1 MLAPRPTHRFCP
13 GILSYTEGRRLT
25 RDSGLRAGWERSP
38 PARPSPASSP
48 CQPYNPG
55 SIFGSSLLFI
65 APNPRAVGERRGVC
79 FMIASFPAVT
89 FCLQTGFARLLSPRE
104 LERALRA
111 QLPSPGTA
119 AACHLRWDTDP
130 WLSPS
135 FWCKA
140 APVRCPPC
148 TSGCFWLPKAQIPPN
163 ASPPHED
170 PSPCLQPELLGAL
183 VSGADGWGSGNHRGE
198 PSNGSH
204 QQRKSDKTSE
214 LLKAATLSVLPAPAD
229 RLRPPEELS
238 QGPQRSAHKW
248 PPGDTAK
255 GDRSEATPSPG
266 LAPTTSPGPFPGH
279 TEGTCGVHPVPAPC
293 LQHPRAAAG
302 TKPPWGELSPGGA
315 APEVSTPD

>member
-25 RDSGLRAGWERSP
+25 RDSGLRAGWESSP

-119 AACHLRWDTDP
+119 AACHRRWDTDP

-140 APVRCPPC
+140 APVRCPPAPFGSPGHNL
-148 TSGCFWLPKAQIPPN
+148 TPN
-163 ASPPHED
+163 ASPTP
-170 PSPCLQPELLGAL
+170 
-183 VSGADGWGSGNHRGE
+183 
-198 PSNGSH
+198 
-204 QQRKSDKTSE
+204 
-214 LLKAATLSVLPAPAD
+214 ATRTRAPACSQSCSVLWFQAQTDGGVGTTAA
-229 RLRPPEELS
+229 S
-238 QGPQRSAHKW
+238 PQT
-248 PPGDTAK
+248 G
-255 GDRSEATPSPG
+255 ATSR
-266 LAPTTSPGPFPGH
+266 
-279 TEGTCGVHPVPAPC
+279 EKE
-293 LQHPRAAAG
+293 
-302 TKPPWGELSPGGA
+302 TKPASC
-315 APEVSTPD
+315 